1 MPAQP
6 KTTIAGQLNAA
17 RVAINNTLA
26 DSELHAMVAL
36 YGYTND
42 KIRDGQRLYDAAV
55 VAVNAQTAA
64 AGAQRQ
70 ATAQARAAEQQ
81 ARDSYQA
88 LAQVSR
94 AVFARNAAQRIA
106 LGLGGKTPQVV
117 PAFLAAAATLFDNAI
132 AVAEIRQ
139 ELSNYGYTD
148 ARLAQERAMIAAFEQ
163 ANQAQVAA
171 IGAAQQATRDQRAAL
186 SALNQ
191 WVAQYLKIAK
201 IALRSKPELVEK
213 IGGVSRSART
223 AAQRGAPKKAA
234 ATRAAKLAA

>member
-42 KIRDGQRLYDAAV
+42 RMREGQRLYDAAIA
-55 VAVNAQTAA
+55 AVNAQVAA
-64 AGAQRQ
+64 AGTQRQ
-70 ATAQARAAEQQ
+70 ATLQARTAEQQ
-81 ARDSYQA
+81 ARASYQA
-88 LAQVSR
+88 LAQLSR
-94 AVFARNAAQRIA
+94 AVFARIAAQRTT
-106 LGLGGKTPQVV
+106 LGLGGKTPQVISE
-117 PAFLAAAATLFDNAI
+117 FLTAAATLFENAMNLPDI
-132 AVAEIRQ
+132 QQ
-139 ELSNYGYTD
+139 ELGKYGYT
-148 ARLAQERAMIAAFEQ
+148 AERLTQECAAIAAFEQ

-171 IGAAQQATRDQRAAL
+171 IGAAQQATRDQRVAL
-186 SALNQ
+186 TALNQ

-213 IGGVSRSART
+213 IGGVARSART
-223 AAQRGAPKKAA
+223 AAQRGAAKKAA